1 MNKTAK
7 LTDEQKA
14 AAKSA
19 VLAAGTIPAT
29 GFEFEG
35 VIIPYATCRNWI
47 ESNELEK
54 IPKLQQER
62 ITLISQALELEKAV
76 QDLKHEKTVLQTNFN
91 ILESD
96 LKIEK
101 EKVTNLAAQKV
112 KLENEL
118 LNSMEFVAN
127 LENEN
132 LVLES
137 ENKDLKSQVLDLKNK
152 LSCKTGF
159 LKDRFSVLIIFILF
173 LAANVY
179 HNASGYTSIVGESF
193 NHWLFAVIIVVSID
207 LAVLVFTVHGMKK
220 QAAFYAI
227 GTFVV
232 TFLHFNPD
240 ICPYS
245 DNIISF
251 IFAAAFSY
259 GIWSFSELFKEKI

>member
-1 MNKTAK
+1 MNKTTK
-7 LTDEQKA
+7 LNESQKS
-14 AAKSA
+14 AAKAA

-35 VIIPYATCRNWI
+35 VTIPYATCRNWI

-62 ITLISQALELEKAV
+62 ITLISQALELEKKV
-76 QDLKHEKTVLQTNFN
+76 QDLKNENLTITSACNGFEKL
-91 ILESD
+91 
-96 LKIEK
+96 LKSEK
-101 EKVTNLAAQKV
+101 ERTTYLTAKTSI
-112 KLENEL
+112 LENEVL
-118 LNSMEFVAN
+118 TSMEFVAN

-137 ENKDLKSQVLDLKNK
+137 ENDNLKSQVLSLKNK

-193 NHWLFAVIIVVSID
+193 NHWLFAIIIVVSID

-251 IFAAAFSY
+251 IFAADFSY